1 MFSLVTNL
9 SLLEVKIRI
18 EGEGSMEPILVID
31 DEERIRR
38 LVRMYLENEGFMVEE
53 AENGREAL
61 DKFRKGGYSLL
72 VIDLMMPEV
81 DGWQVCREIRQVSNI
96 PIIMLTAR
104 GEEFDRV
111 LGLELGADD
120 YLVKPF
126 STKELVARVKALL
139 RRSKG
144 NLIGNTSTLIY
155 GKLQIEKEKHRIMV
169 GEEVIT
175 LTPREFELLYFL
187 AKNPGRVFSREQLM
201 ETVWGYD
208 FYGDARTV
216 DTHVK
221 KLREKLADPEVKS
234 MIATVWGVG
243 YKFDPEIKE
252 NL

>member
-1 MFSLVTNL
+1 M
-9 SLLEVKIRI
+9 K
-18 EGEGSMEPILVID
+18 PILVID
-31 DEERIRR
+31 DEERIRH
-38 LVRMYLENEGFMVEE
+38 LVRMYLEREGYSVEE

-61 DKFRKGGYSLL
+61 DKIHKREYSLL
-72 VIDLMMPEV
+72 IVDLMMPEV
-81 DGWQVCREIRQVSNI
+81 DGWRVCREVRENSNI

-111 LGLELGADD
+111 LGFELGADD

-139 RRSKG
+139 RRTGGSFTG
-144 NLIGNTSTLIY
+144 SSSELVY
-155 GKLQIEKEKHRIMV
+155 GLLRIEKEKHRVLI
-169 GEEVIT
+169 EEESIT
-175 LTPREFELLYFL
+175 FTPREFELLYFL

-221 KLREKLADPEVKS
+221 KIREKLFHPDVRS
-234 MIATVWGVG
+234 MLATVWGVG
-243 YKFDPEIKE
+243 YKFDPVVAAH
-252 NL
+252 

>member
-1 MFSLVTNL
+1 
-9 SLLEVKIRI
+9 
-18 EGEGSMEPILVID
+18 MEPILVID
-31 DEERIRR
+31 DEERIRH
-38 LVRMYLENEGFMVEE
+38 LVRMYLENEGYTVDE

-61 DKFRKGGYSLL
+61 DKFHKGNYALL
-72 VIDLMMPEV
+72 IIDLMMPEV
-81 DGWQVCREIRQVSNI
+81 DGWNVCREVRHDSDI

-111 LGLELGADD
+111 LGFELGADD

-139 RRSKG
+139 RRAQG
-144 NLIGNTSTLIY
+144 NLLGNASDLMFDR
-155 GKLQIEKEKHRIMV
+155 LHIEKEKHRVTV
-169 GEEVIT
+169 GDELIP

-221 KLREKLADPEVKS
+221 KLREKLADPIIKS

-243 YKFDPEIKE
+243 YKFDPEVRG
-252 NL
+252 N

>member
-1 MFSLVTNL
+1 MN
-9 SLLEVKIRI
+9 
-18 EGEGSMEPILVID
+18 PILVID
-31 DEERIRR
+31 DEERIRH
-38 LVRMYLENEGFMVEE
+38 LVRMYLEREGYSVEE

-61 DKFRKGGYSLL
+61 DKIEKREYSLL
-72 VIDLMMPEV
+72 IVDLMMPEV
-81 DGWQVCREIRQVSNI
+81 DGWRVCREVREKSDI

-111 LGLELGADD
+111 LGLEMGADD

-139 RRSKG
+139 RRTGGSFTG
-144 NLIGNTSTLIY
+144 NSSDLAFGL
-155 GKLQIEKEKHRIMV
+155 LRIEKDRHRVLI
-169 GEEVIT
+169 EEEPIT
-175 LTPREFELLYFL
+175 FTPREFELLYFL

-221 KLREKLADPEVKS
+221 KIREKLFHPDVRS
-234 MIATVWGVG
+234 MLATVWGVG
-243 YKFDPEIKE
+243 YKFDPEAAVH
-252 NL
+252 

>member
-1 MFSLVTNL
+1 
-9 SLLEVKIRI
+9 
-18 EGEGSMEPILVID
+18 MEPILVID
-31 DEERIRR
+31 DEERIRH

-61 DKFRKGGYSLL
+61 DKFRKGSYSLL

-139 RRSKG
+139 RRTKG
-144 NLIGNTSTLIY
+144 NLIGSSSTLIF
-155 GKLQIEKEKHRIMV
+155 GKLQIEKEKHRIMI

-221 KLREKLADPEVKS
+221 KLREKLADPDVKS

-243 YKFDPEIKE
+243 YKFDPEVK
-252 NL
+252 

>member
-1 MFSLVTNL
+1 
-9 SLLEVKIRI
+9 
-18 EGEGSMEPILVID
+18 MEPILVID
-31 DEERIRR
+31 DEERIRH
-38 LVRMYLENEGFMVEE
+38 LVRMYLENEGFVVEE
-53 AENGREAL
+53 AENGRDAL
-61 DKFRKGGYSLL
+61 EMFRKGSYALL
-72 VIDLMMPEV
+72 IVDLMMPEV
-81 DGWQVCREIRQVSNI
+81 DGWRVCREVRQGSDI

-111 LGLELGADD
+111 LGFELGADD

-139 RRSKG
+139 RRTNG
-144 NLIGNTSTLIY
+144 NFIGNSSALVF
-155 GKLQIEKEKHRIMV
+155 GKLQIEKEKHRVMI
-169 GEEVIT
+169 GEETIT

-234 MIATVWGVG
+234 MLATVWGVG
-243 YKFDPEIKE
+243 YKFDPESKG
-252 NL
+252 N

>member
-1 MFSLVTNL
+1 VN
-9 SLLEVKIRI
+9 
-18 EGEGSMEPILVID
+18 PILIID
-31 DEERIRR
+31 DEERIRH
-38 LVRMYLENEGFMVEE
+38 LVRMYLEREGYSVEE

-61 DKFRKGGYSLL
+61 DKINKRDYALL
-72 VIDLMMPEV
+72 IVDLMMPEV
-81 DGWQVCREIRQVSNI
+81 DGWRVCREVRENSQV

-111 LGLELGADD
+111 LGFELGADD

-139 RRSKG
+139 RRSGG
-144 NLIGNTSTLIY
+144 NLTGNSSELGFGI
-155 GKLQIEKEKHRIMV
+155 LRIEKDKHRVLI
-169 GEEVIT
+169 EDEPIT

-221 KLREKLADPEVKS
+221 KIREKLSHPGVRS
-234 MIATVWGVG
+234 MLATVWGVG
-243 YKFDPEIKE
+243 YKFDPEAAHQ
-252 NL
+252 

>member
-1 MFSLVTNL
+1 
-9 SLLEVKIRI
+9 
-18 EGEGSMEPILVID
+18 MEPILVID
-31 DEERIRR
+31 DEERIRH
-38 LVRMYLENEGFMVEE
+38 LVRMYLENEGYMVEE
-53 AENGREAL
+53 AENGRDAL
-61 DKFRKGGYSLL
+61 EKFRKGSYALL
-72 VIDLMMPEV
+72 IIDLMMPEV
-81 DGWQVCREIRQVSNI
+81 DGWHVCREVRQVSNI

-111 LGLELGADD
+111 LGFEFGADD

-139 RRSKG
+139 RRTKG
-144 NLIGNTSTLIY
+144 NLMGNSSALVF
-155 GKLQIEKEKHRIMV
+155 GKLQIEKEKHRVMI
-169 GEEVIT
+169 GEEMIT

-221 KLREKLADPEVKS
+221 KLREKLADPDVKS
-234 MIATVWGVG
+234 MLATVWGVG
-243 YKFDPEIKE
+243 YKFDPEIRG
-252 NL
+252 N